1 MCRQQGPKRVVT
13 DFAVG
18 ELSPQQ
24 SLEMSDLFG
33 ILDSLDL
40 GNQAIEPQ
48 SDGRVGHAVLGSDL
62 LQRSRRQNKPS
73 NKGQIFVTQVL
84 KPLPVRHNITQIG
97 PHKVKA

>member
-33 ILDSLDL
+33 ILNGFDL
-40 GNQAIEPQ
+40 GDQAIEPQ
-48 SDGRVGHAVLGSDL
+48 SDGRVGHPIFSGDL
-62 LQRSRRQNKPS
+62 LQRPRCKNEPS
-73 NKGQIFVTQVL
+73 NEGQILVAQVL
-84 KPLPVRHNITQIG
+84 KPFRVGHNITQLG
-97 PHKVKA
+97 ANKVKA